1 MPEHQ
6 VASDSRSV
14 VLYDGRCH
22 LCRSSVRFLVRA
34 DKGRIYRLAWLQSPA
49 ARDLLHGVELPES
62 DSVILVHRGRSYFRS
77 TAILRALAD
86 LGGAWK
92 AVAILLIIPRW
103 LRDAVYDFVG
113 ARRYRWFGQSGTCE
127 LPDPD
132 WLDRFVPDGAM
143 VADPS
148 HCSSARDIP
157 RS

>member
-6 VASDSRSV
+6 VASDSPRI

-49 ARDLLHGVELPES
+49 ARSLLRGVELPET
-62 DSVILVHRGRSYFRS
+62 DSVILVHRGRTYFRS

-92 AVAILLIIPRW
+92 AVAILLIVPRR
-103 LRDAVYDFVG
+103 LRDAIYDFVG
-113 ARRYRWFGQSGTCE
+113 ARRYRWFGQYGTCE
-127 LPDPD
+127 LPDSD
-132 WLDRFVPDGAM
+132 WLDRFVPDGAVM
-143 VADPS
+143 ADPS
-148 HCSSARDIP
+148 HCSSARDTP